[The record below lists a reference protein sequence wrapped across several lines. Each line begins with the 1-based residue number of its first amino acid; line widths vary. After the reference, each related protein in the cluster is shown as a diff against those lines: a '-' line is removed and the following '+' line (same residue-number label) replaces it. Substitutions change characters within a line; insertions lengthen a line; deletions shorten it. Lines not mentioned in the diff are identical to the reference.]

1 MLLSVPTKTRRQML
15 KDAAC
20 GFGSLAL
27 AGMLASQG
35 RAVAGPGA
43 NPLAPKQPHYAPR
56 AKRVIFL
63 FMQGGP
69 SHVDTF
75 DPKERLRKDNGQEFA
90 FRNDRTRKDEKFKLL
105 KSLWNFKQY
114 GECGTWVSDLFPQV
128 AEHVDDLCVVKSM
141 VTEGVAHGPSTL
153 FMHTGAI
160 NLVRPSVGA
169 WLTYGLGTENENLPG
184 FVTISPSS
192 ANGGPRNYSNAF
204 LPTIYQ
210 GTTIGRAGM
219 PISQGGIRHITNDRI
234 PLAEQRKELDFLQ
247 AINREQMRRTTG
259 NRGLAEPGSVN
270 VDSELE
276 AAIDSFE
283 LAYRMQMNVPA
294 LLDIAGESRA
304 TMDIYGIG
312 EKETDEFGRQCLLAR
327 RFADAGVRYIQVN
340 YADNTSNPRW
350 DQHSNIKLHEAH
362 ARAVDKPIA
371 GLLADLKSRGMLD
384 DTLVWWS
391 GEFGRTPF
399 AQGSDGR
406 DHNINGFS
414 CWLAGAGVKPG
425 LSYGATDEF
434 GYYAVEGK
442 VHMHDLH
449 ATILHLLGL
458 NHERLTYRYAG
469 RDFRLTDVAGN
480 VVHDIIAS

>member
-1 MLLSVPTKTRRQML
+1 MHGKTRRQML
-15 KDAAC
+15 RDAAC
-20 GFGSLAL
+20 GFGYVAL
-27 AGMLASQG
+27 AGLLSG
-35 RAVAGPGA
+35 NSRARAGVA
-43 NPLAPKQPHYAPR
+43 NPLAAKQPHFAPR

-75 DPKERLRKDNGQEFA
+75 DPKERLRRDNGQEFT
-90 FRNDRTRKDEKFKLL
+90 FRNDRTRRDEKFKLMQ
-105 KSLWNFKQY
+105 SPWGFRQY
-114 GECGTWVSDLFPQV
+114 GQCGTWVSDLFPHV
-128 AEHVDDLCVVKSM
+128 ARHVDDLCVIKST

-153 FMHTGAI
+153 FLHTGAI

-169 WLTYGLGTENENLPG
+169 WVTYGLGTENENLPG

-192 ANGGPRNYSNAF
+192 ANGGPRNYSGAF

-219 PISQGGIRHITNDRI
+219 PITQGGIRHITNDRI
-234 PLAEQRKELDFLQ
+234 ALGEQRRELDFLQ
-247 AINREQMRRTTG
+247 ALNREQMRRTNPSPPTPLPDG
-259 NRGLAEPGSVN
+259 ERGAN
-270 VDSELE
+270 VDDELE
-276 AAIDSFE
+276 AAIGSFE
-283 LAYRMQMNVPA
+283 LAYRMQMSVPG
-294 LLDIAGESRA
+294 LLDISQESKP
-304 TMDIYGIG
+304 TLDLYGIG
-312 EKETDEFGRQCLLAR
+312 EKETDDFGRQCLLAR
-327 RFADAGVRYIQVN
+327 RMAEAGVRYMQVN
-340 YADNTSNPRW
+340 YADNTANPRW
-350 DQHSNIKLHEAH
+350 DQHSNIKLHEVH

-371 GLLADLKSRGMLD
+371 GLLQDLKSRGLLD

-414 CWLAGAGVKPG
+414 CWLAGGGIRAA
-425 LSYGATDEF
+425 LSYGSTDEF
-434 GYYAVEGK
+434 GYYAIENK

-458 NHERLTYRYAG
+458 DHERLTYRYAG

-480 VVHDIIAS
+480 VVQDIMA